1 MYDNHEVYVRTSEGL
16 LQPILTKIGLKQGCG
31 LSPLLFNLFIDKIT
45 SIFDRTCDPVSLGGD
60 DLSCLLWADDLVL
73 LSSSPEGLQNAID
86 KTHCFYA
93 DIGLQM
99 NTKKTK
105 VMVFNARGIKI
116 TNNTFHLGSSPLEIV
131 DNYQYL
137 GIKFKP
143 SGSFQFAMGELFDKA
158 NRAWFAISN
167 VLYQHK
173 KLAVKRAL
181 QLFDS
186 LIRPIFLYAVEF
198 WLPFVIPKK
207 GYDSLHGLFKCWE
220 NFKPEILNQKL
231 CRMLLSV
238 HKKCSRLAVLG
249 ELGRYPM
256 LLPALKHCLKY
267 QYTIELSDNNNLI
280 NKAFTEMQNSQD
292 LDCWT
297 SRIEKVKNMLKIQ
310 RVYGQPEK
318 VGRIFDKSIK
328 SKFDRFF
335 LDEINLIKIGSD
347 GLDHNKLRLY
357 KNLKGSFKQEPYLSD
372 VQNRNQRA
380 WLSRYR
386 TSAHNLR
393 VESGRYTSPVTPLE
407 QRVCVYCESGECD
420 TELHAIL
427 ECDTFKLK
435 RQCFLSRIS
444 ALSPNFT
451 KLTAEKQLITILC
464 PATAEIAKCVSKYLG
479 ILSNIRNEIDNG
491 LNPKDLDLYIK
502 HRA

>member
-1 MYDNHEVYVRTSEGL
+1 
-16 LQPILTKIGLKQGCG
+16 
-31 LSPLLFNLFIDKIT
+31 
-45 SIFDRTCDPVSLGGD
+45 
-60 DLSCLLWADDLVL
+60 
-73 LSSSPEGLQNAID
+73 
-86 KTHCFYA
+86 
-93 DIGLQM
+93 
-99 NTKKTK
+99 
-105 VMVFNARGIKI
+105 
-116 TNNTFHLGSSPLEIV
+116 
-131 DNYQYL
+131 
-137 GIKFKP
+137 
-143 SGSFQFAMGELFDKA
+143 
-158 NRAWFAISN
+158 
-167 VLYQHK
+167 
-173 KLAVKRAL
+173 
-181 QLFDS
+181 
-186 LIRPIFLYAVEF
+186 
-198 WLPFVIPKK
+198 
-207 GYDSLHGLFKCWE
+207 
-220 NFKPEILNQKL
+220 
-231 CRMLLSV
+231 
-238 HKKCSRLAVLG
+238 
-249 ELGRYPM
+249 
-256 LLPALKHCLKY
+256 
-267 QYTIELSDNNNLI
+267 
-280 NKAFTEMQNSQD
+280 MQNSQD

-297 SRIEKVKNMLKIQ
+297 SRIEKVKNVLNIQ

-335 LDEINLIKIGSD
+335 LDEINLTKIGSD

-386 TSAHNLR
+386 TSSHNLR

-407 QRVCVYCESGECD
+407 QRVCVYCESGEVD